1 MNNMDNYK
9 KYLKYKNKYI
19 NLKKLF
25 GGAFNTIINLVAI
38 PINKHIELVG
48 EYDQN
53 AVVYK
58 NNLLQMNE
66 TINLKKI
73 NDDSKDMYQQAKEH
87 NRFVETNFVEL
98 YDTIGLLFNF
108 TIRINEIWNELA
120 NKVKLNI
127 AIFNGD
133 ISAFKNLRDEHY
145 IIGVNILYGCMT
157 DEKAKAL
164 NTLENNA
171 CGKYF
176 IGFKGYVHAYGNS
189 IYVCGDCRLEIK
201 IHEFIS
207 EYEKYPDEYPINK
220 IIKIFFSKFKHCE
233 EIGCRNCD
241 VINLTK
247 IEEKLSKLKPKIESN
262 TKFTGKDHYFNSE
275 FYNKCNIVECKPDIE
290 FEKYIRN
297 NIKIID
303 DREKLKEAAR
313 LEATRIDKEWTENR
327 NILITNTNINEE
339 TTETDIT
346 QEYKNY
352 FRESDLEKNL
362 GSFVL
367 DTINNYLK
375 VDDKNL
381 RIFIIK
387 RKNLK
392 YKYFKF
398 MEYDAS
404 GEKLFAYYDE
414 NLTNINDDGT
424 EVVYEFVE
432 D

>member
-1 MNNMDNYK
+1 MSDYK
-9 KYLKYKNKYI
+9 NKYLKYKKKYLD
-19 NLKKLF
+19 LKKIL

-38 PINKHIELVG
+38 PINKHIELVS
-48 EYDQN
+48 EYEQN

-66 TINLKKI
+66 RINLKKI

-87 NRFVETNFVEL
+87 NRFEETSFVEL

-108 TIRINEIWNELA
+108 TIIINGIWNELA
-120 NKVKLNI
+120 NEVKLNI

-145 IIGVNILYGCMT
+145 IKGVNILYGCMT
-157 DEKAKAL
+157 DIKANAL
-164 NTLENNA
+164 NTPKNNA
-171 CGKYF
+171 DGKYF

-189 IYVCGDCRLEIK
+189 IYVCGDRRLEIK
-201 IHEFIS
+201 IHEFIC

-247 IEEKLSKLKPKIESN
+247 IKQKLLKLKPKIDLCDQ
-262 TKFTGKDHYFNSE
+262 FTGKDHYFNSD
-275 FYNKCNIVECKPDIE
+275 FYNSCKIVECKPDTD
-290 FEKYIRN
+290 FENYIRD
-297 NIKIID
+297 NIKIIND
-303 DREKLKEAAR
+303 KEAAK
-313 LEATRIDKEWTENR
+313 LEATRIDKEWVKNR
-327 NILITNTNINEE
+327 FILTRNTNINEE

-352 FRESDLEKNL
+352 FRESDLQNKL
-362 GSFVL
+362 GRIILL

-375 VDDKNL
+375 VDDINL

-387 RKNLK
+387 RKDRES
-392 YKYFKF
+392 KYFKF
-398 MEYDAS
+398 MYYDSS
-404 GEKLFAYYDE
+404 GEHLFAYYDE
-414 NLTNINDDGT
+414 NLINIDDDGT
-424 EVVYEFVE
+424 EIEYEEVYKDE
-432 D
+432 